1 MFQLT
6 KLLLLFED
14 LTWTMTASS
23 RGMNSRR
30 FQVEMQHAVFDILV
44 NFYFQIGLDLDM
56 ARRIFRFCDTVCS
69 IDKNIIEIFIFFV
82 REIGGKLHLKNSEE
96 HLIVI
101 KEEGLTRL

>member
-69 IDKNIIEIFIFFV
+69 IDKILLKYLFFAL
-82 REIGGKLHLKNSEE
+82 EKSGENY
-96 HLIVI
+96 
-101 KEEGLTRL
+101 T

>member
-1 MFQLT
+1 MFPLT
-6 KLLLLFED
+6 EWLLLFED

-30 FQVEMQHAVFDILV
+30 FQVEMQHVVFDILV

-69 IDKNIIEIFIFFV
+69 IIKILLKYLFYCV

-101 KEEGLTRL
+101 KGEGLAN

>member
-1 MFQLT
+1 MFPLT
-6 KLLLLFED
+6 EWLLLFED

-30 FQVEMQHAVFDILV
+30 FQVEMQYEVFHIKL

-69 IDKNIIEIFIFFV
+69 INKILTKYLFFCV
-82 REIGGKLHLKNSEE
+82 LEKSGENY
-96 HLIVI
+96 
-101 KEEGLTRL
+101 T